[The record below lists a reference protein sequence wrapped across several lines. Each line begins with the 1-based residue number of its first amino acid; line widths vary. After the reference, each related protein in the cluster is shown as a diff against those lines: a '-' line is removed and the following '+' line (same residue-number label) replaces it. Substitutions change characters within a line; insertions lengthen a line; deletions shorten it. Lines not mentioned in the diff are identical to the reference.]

1 MQASNLEIESK
12 ELNEKLKALIY
23 ENTKLKETNQ
33 ILGADN
39 KTLSINNQVLSLDN
53 KDLLVN
59 NQLLSVDN
67 QNLSINQQL
76 LHKKAE
82 WLEAELAIAKHNQS
96 LLRSALY
103 GKKSE
108 KYKESYNDQ
117 MSFMFNEAE
126 EYAQALDEDVDEAVV
141 EAKDK
146 KVKSKAGRRKLPA
159 HLPREEIIHELKG
172 KELKCDCGGE
182 LIKIGSE
189 QSEQLDVVPAKV
201 IVRKHIRYKYAC
213 KTCEECVKRANAA
226 FSPLKQSIATSN
238 LLALLSVQKYED
250 HLPLYRQEKIWQRMG
265 ISLSRAT
272 MSNWILACGLK
283 LKPLIEIL
291 KEEINKAD
299 YVCSDETTVN
309 VLSNDKSTNY
319 MWLHMSGVRENRAV
333 VYEYHKSRSGEVAS
347 NFLSRFK
354 GYHQCDGYSGYSN
367 LHNKD
372 EVTGVGCMAHARRN
386 FMDIY
391 KIVKK
396 PGITTTILN
405 IIRKLY
411 EIESEIKDLSFDE
424 IRQKRQEKAKPIM
437 DNLQKRLLEYQEMAP
452 PKSVLG
458 KAINYMINQWDKLA
472 AYLENGKVR
481 IDNNDCER
489 GIKPFVIGRKNWMF
503 SNSEK
508 GAQASSVIFSII
520 ETCKANNVNSYN
532 YLRYI
537 FENIHKV
544 QNKQQLRSLLP
555 YNLPPEL
562 LDS

>member
-1 MQASNLEIESK
+1 MQANNLETDNK
-12 ELNEKLKALIY
+12 KLNEKLQALIN
-23 ENTKLKETNQ
+23 ENNKLKESNQ
-33 ILGADN
+33 TLGADN
-39 KTLSINNQVLSLDN
+39 KTLSMSNQVLSLDI

-59 NQLLSVDN
+59 N

-76 LHKKAE
+76 LTKKAE

-108 KYKESYNDQ
+108 KFKESYTDQ

-126 EYAQALDEDVDEAVV
+126 EYAPGLDEDVDDEAVEV
-141 EAKDK
+141 KETKD

-159 HLPREEIIHELKG
+159 HLPREEIIHELTKE
-172 KELKCDCGGE
+172 ELKCDCGGE
-182 LIKIGSE
+182 LTKIGSE
-189 QSEQLDVVPAKV
+189 ESEQLDVIPAKV
-201 IVRKHIRYKYAC
+201 VVRKHIRYKYAC
-213 KTCEECVKRANAA
+213 KTCEECVKRAPAA

-250 HLPLYRQEKIWQRMG
+250 HLPLYRQEKIWQRLG

-283 LKPLIEIL
+283 LNPLIEIL

-319 MWLHMSGVRENRAV
+319 MWVHMSGARENRAV
-333 VYEYHKSRSGEVAS
+333 VYEYHQSRSGDMAS
-347 NFLSRFK
+347 NFLSEFK
-354 GYHQCDGYSGYSN
+354 GYHQCDGYGGYSD
-367 LHNKD
+367 LHNKK
-372 EVTGVGCMAHARRN
+372 EVTGVGCMAHARRK
-386 FMDIY
+386 FMEIY

-396 PGITTTILN
+396 PGITTTILG

-411 EIESEIKDLSFDE
+411 EIESKIQDLSFEE
-424 IRQKRQEKAKPIM
+424 ILKQRQEKAKPIM
-437 DNLQKRLLEYQEMAP
+437 DDLHRRLLEYQEMAP

-458 KAINYMINQWDKLA
+458 GAINYMINQWDKLTS
-472 AYLENGKVR
+472 YLENGKVR

-489 GIKPFVIGRKNWMF
+489 AMKPFAIGRKNWMF

-508 GAQASSVIFSII
+508 GAEGSSVIFSII

-537 FENIHKV
+537 FENIHKAE
-544 QNKQQLRSLLP
+544 NKQQLRSLLP
-555 YNLPPEL
+555 YNLPSEL
-562 LDS
+562 LNS